1 LNVAVVGLQWGDE
14 GKGKV
19 VDLLAEHFDI
29 VARYQGGHNAGHTVY
44 RDGQKFV
51 VHHIPAGIFHPHVQ
65 NVMGNGM
72 VVDVE
77 ALLEEI
83 AALEAVGVAWRGRL
97 WVSDRAHVITPV
109 HRWLEAR
116 EEDFRGCHSIGTTR
130 RGIGPAYEDKYG
142 RRGLLMGQ
150 VADGSWR
157 SQVEWLWDRYV
168 RLFGPSLSSA
178 LGAEWDR
185 FQTVLERAE
194 AYLADAVIQTDLW
207 LRERL
212 RQGARVLF
220 EGAQGTLLD
229 VDHGT
234 YPFVTSSHCSAGGIS
249 SGLGISPRWV
259 HRVFGVAKAYCTRV
273 GAGPF
278 PTELHDEVGQYLR
291 ERGAEY
297 GATTGRPRRCGW
309 LDLVALKYACDL
321 NDVDGIIL
329 TKLDILDGLPRVRL
343 CVGYTLNG
351 QPVEGCPV
359 RADRLARV
367 EPVYEDWP
375 GWSASTYGVTRPEDL
390 PEAARAYIRR
400 IEEYTG
406 RPVVLL
412 SSGPQRQETAW
423 FRPPD
428 EVLQPHPR
436 P

>member
-1 LNVAVVGLQWGDE
+1 
-14 GKGKV
+14 
-19 VDLLAEHFDI
+19 
-29 VARYQGGHNAGHTVY
+29 
-44 RDGQKFV
+44 
-51 VHHIPAGIFHPHVQ
+51 
-65 NVMGNGM
+65 
-72 VVDVE
+72 
-77 ALLEEI
+77 
-83 AALEAVGVAWRGRL
+83 
-97 WVSDRAHVITPV
+97 
-109 HRWLEAR
+109 
-116 EEDFRGCHSIGTTR
+116 
-130 RGIGPAYEDKYG
+130 
-142 RRGLLMGQ
+142 
-150 VADGSWR
+150 
-157 SQVEWLWDRYV
+157 
-168 RLFGPSLSSA
+168 
-178 LGAEWDR
+178 
-185 FQTVLERAE
+185 
-194 AYLADAVIQTDLW
+194 
-207 LRERL
+207 
-212 RQGARVLF
+212 
-220 EGAQGTLLD
+220 
-229 VDHGT
+229 
-234 YPFVTSSHCSAGGIS
+234 
-249 SGLGISPRWV
+249 
-259 HRVFGVAKAYCTRV
+259 VAKAYCTRV

-390 PEAARAYIRR
+390 PEAARTYIRR

-412 SSGPQRQETAW
+412 SSGPQRHETAW